1 MKISL
6 LTHEKKC
13 TLIHFCRFDER
24 LTLFLLICLL
34 LFFVSHSPTGILLL
48 WICLSLYICRC
59 SSSSSSPARPHSI
72 FFCSIYLFQSVNTG
86 VCIRVSDCCCFY
98 SLSLARSELSVFL
111 FSSIRCSTTMMMMML
126 YYDFCRWF
134 LLSSCF
140 WKCVCSEQNGTSR
153 TVMIEC
159 IPLGDLSFF
168 LIFFRQL
175 FHVLLWSF
183 FFFSFSFWC
192 MSVQRH
198 SAQVNKNN
206 FITKINHLVFS
217 SIIFDSQ
224 ERDRREA
231 PHIY

>member
-6 LTHEKKC
+6 LTHEEKC

-48 WICLSLYICRC
+48 WICLSLYMSLFFFFFSC
-59 SSSSSSPARPHSI
+59 SSSLNFLLFNISI
-72 FFCSIYLFQSVNTG
+72 SKCEYRCMYSCVWLLLFLL
-86 VCIRVSDCCCFY
+86 

-126 YYDFCRWF
+126 YYDFCRCF
-134 LLSSCF
+134 LLSSWFC
-140 WKCVCSEQNGTSR
+140 KCVCSEQNGTSR